1 MGQIIAPKRRL
12 SFAIFVS
19 ILMVSISGCR
29 TLSETEK
36 QAAFVGKSSGR
47 DLYAFDFAYNRFL
60 VASMQNRQ
68 IKALSNLYCEAGS
81 EVNKR
86 ERIGESES
94 QYYISGV
101 LMRQKYY
108 TDRIVIQC
116 R

>member
-1 MGQIIAPKRRL
+1 MKLGFKVIAVTL
-12 SFAIFVS
+12 IT
-19 ILMVSISGCR
+19 LISGCR

-36 QAAFVGKSSGR
+36 QAAFVGKSNGR

-60 VASMQNRQ
+60 LTSMQNRQ
-68 IKALSNLYCEAGS
+68 IKALSNLYCEEGA
-81 EVNKR
+81 EVKKR
-86 ERIGESES
+86 ERIRESES